1 MDALLGIL
9 VALCVCVGAS
19 ANIGGRSLLVGCAG
33 DAMRIHGE
41 SGIDR
46 ASFGHIIAVMQ
57 RLD

>member
-1 MDALLGIL
+1 
-9 VALCVCVGAS
+9 
-19 ANIGGRSLLVGCAG
+19 
-33 DAMRIHGE
+33 MRIHGE